1 MNLYRL
7 NIVYISSYVVL
18 RQELFWIGLFSLK
31 YRLMCGLTMRNV
43 GRSKRNDL
51 QHIRIHCA
59 FHVRSR
65 SYLLSL

>member
-51 QHIRIHCA
+51 QHIRIH
-59 FHVRSR
+59 
-65 SYLLSL
+65 